1 MDIPEIRYAKSGD
14 VHIAYQVVGD
24 GPVDLVFIHD
34 WIWNLE
40 LQWENPLCVSLLERL
55 SSFSRLLLFDKR
67 GNGLSDR
74 TVDLDL
80 FTLEVRM
87 DDVRA
92 VMDAAASEQ
101 AILFGYGDDGAPLA
115 SVFAAAH
122 PDRTRALILYETRA
136 KVLKAPD
143 YPWGYDGSALD
154 VWSAERESFWGTDAY
169 ARRWL
174 RELAPSV
181 ANDDRI
187 VRWYSRLL
195 RQSASPG
202 TEGAF
207 SRWMA
212 AVDLRGMLSA
222 IHVPTLVLHR
232 TGDRDVPIEAGRDVA
247 DRISGARFVELP
259 GIDSAPWAGDQEPL
273 LAEVAAFVTGSRT
286 MGEVRRVLATVVFTD
301 IVGSTEKAAQ
311 LGDTR
316 WKELLAAHDERAK
329 AEIERFRGRYVN
341 TTGDGLLAT
350 FDGPARAVRCAKAIQ
365 EAVRPLGL
373 EIRAGCHTG
382 EIELDGEHV
391 RGIAVHIGARVE
403 TLAGPGEVLVSSTVK
418 DLVAGSGLVF
428 ADAGEHELKGVPDRW
443 RLYRVVETEEEEPS
457 RSSSNG

>member
-1 MDIPEIRYAKSGD
+1 VDIPEIRFAKSGD

-24 GPVDLVFIHD
+24 GPVDLVLIND

-40 LQWENPLCVSLLERL
+40 LQWENPLCVRFLERL
-55 SSFSRLLLFDKR
+55 SSVSRLLLFDKR

-74 TVDLDL
+74 TVDIDL

-92 VMDAAASEQ
+92 VMEAAASEQ
-101 AILFGYGDDGAPLA
+101 AILFGFGEDGASIA
-115 SVFAAAH
+115 AVFAAANT
-122 PDRTRALILYETRA
+122 DRTRALILYGARA
-136 KVLKAPD
+136 KSLKAPD
-143 YPWGYDGSALD
+143 YPWGYELSATD
-154 VWSAERESFWGTDAY
+154 VWTAERESFWGTDAY

-202 TEGAF
+202 TEAAY

-212 AVDLRGMLSA
+212 GLDLRGMLSA

-232 TGDRDVPIEAGRDVA
+232 TGDQDVPIEGGRDLA
-247 DRISGARFVELP
+247 DRIAGARFVELP
-259 GIDSAPWAGDQEPL
+259 GIDSFPWAGDQDPL
-273 LAEVAAFVTGSRT
+273 LAEVAAFVTGSRAT
-286 MGEVRRVLATVVFTD
+286 EEAHRVLATVLFTD
-301 IVGSTEKAAQ
+301 IVGSTERAAE
-311 LGDTR
+311 LGDAR
-316 WKELLAAHDERAK
+316 WKELLAAHDEKAK
-329 AEIERFRGRYVN
+329 AEIDRFRGHYVN

-350 FDGPARAVRCAKAIQ
+350 FDGPARAVRCAEAIM
-365 EAVRPLGL
+365 EAIGPLGF
-373 EIRAGCHTG
+373 EVRAGCHTG

-391 RGIAVHIGARVE
+391 RGIAVHIGARIE
-403 TLAGPGEVLVSSTVK
+403 ALAGPGEVLVSGTVK

-428 ADAGEHELKGVPDRW
+428 EDAGEHQLKGVPDRW
-443 RLYRVVETEEEEPS
+443 RLYRVVS
-457 RSSSNG
+457 

>member
-1 MDIPEIRYAKSGD
+1 VDIPEIRFAKSGD

-24 GPVDLVFIHD
+24 GPVDLVFIFD

-40 LQWENPLCVSLLERL
+40 LQWENPLCARFLERL

-74 TVDLDL
+74 NVDVDL

-101 AILFGYGDDGAPLA
+101 AILFGDGDDGAPLA
-115 SVFAAAH
+115 AVFAAAN
-122 PDRTRALILYETRA
+122 PDRTRALILSSARA

-143 YPWGYDGSALD
+143 YPWGYEPSALD
-154 VWSAERESFWGTDAY
+154 VWDSERESFWGTDAY

-174 RELAPSV
+174 RAVAPSV

-202 TEGAF
+202 TEAAY

-222 IHVPTLVLHR
+222 IHIPTLVLHR
-232 TGDRDVPIEAGRDVA
+232 TGDQEIPIEGGRDLA
-247 DRISGARFVELP
+247 DRIAGARFVELP
-259 GIDSAPWAGDQEPL
+259 GIDSFPWAGDQEAL
-273 LAEVAAFVTGSRT
+273 LAEVAVFATGSRPT
-286 MGEVRRVLATVVFTD
+286 EEAHRVLATVLFTD
-301 IVGSTEKAAQ
+301 IVGSTERAAE
-311 LGDTR
+311 LGDAR
-316 WKELLAAHDERAK
+316 WKELLAAHDAKAK
-329 AEIERFRGRYVN
+329 AEIDRFRGRYVN

-350 FDGPARAVRCAKAIQ
+350 FDGPARAVRCAEAIL
-365 EAVRPLGL
+365 EAVGPLGF
-373 EIRAGCHTG
+373 EVRAGCHTG
-382 EIELDGEHV
+382 EIELEGEHV

-403 TLAGPGEVLVSSTVK
+403 ALAGPGEVLVSSTVK

-428 ADAGEHELKGVPDRW
+428 EDAGEHELKGVPDAW
-443 RLYRVVETEEEEPS
+443 RLYRVIA
-457 RSSSNG
+457 

>member
-1 MDIPEIRYAKSGD
+1 VDIPEIRFAKSGD

-24 GPVDLVFIHD
+24 GPVDLVFIND

-40 LQWENPLCVSLLERL
+40 LQWENPLCVRFLEQL
-55 SSFSRLLLFDKR
+55 STFSRLLLFDKR

-92 VMDAAASEQ
+92 VMDAAGSEQ

-115 SVFAAAH
+115 SVFAAAD
-122 PDRTRALILYETRA
+122 PDRTRALILYEARA
-136 KVLKAPD
+136 KVLSAPD
-143 YPWGYDGSALD
+143 YPWGYESSAID
-154 VWSAERESFWGTDAY
+154 VWGAERESFWGTDAY

-174 RELAPSV
+174 RMLAPSV
-181 ANDDRI
+181 ANDDGI

-202 TEGAF
+202 TEAAF

-232 TGDRDVPIEAGRDVA
+232 TGDNDAPVGGGRDLA
-247 DRISGARFVELP
+247 DRIAGARFVELP
-259 GIDSAPWAGDQEPL
+259 GIDSFPWAGDREPL
-273 LAEVAAFVTGSRT
+273 LAEVAAFATGSQT
-286 MGEVRRVLATVVFTD
+286 THDSHRVLATVLFTD
-301 IVGSTEKAAQ
+301 IVGSTERAVE
-311 LGDTR
+311 LGDAR
-316 WKELLAAHDERAK
+316 WKELLAAHDDKAK
-329 AEIERFRGRYVN
+329 AEIDRFRGRLVN

-350 FDGPARAVRCAKAIQ
+350 FDGPARAVRCAEAIVQ
-365 EAVRPLGL
+365 AIRPLGL
-373 EIRAGCHTG
+373 DVRAGCHTG
-382 EIELDGEHV
+382 EVELSGDDI
-391 RGIAVHIGARVE
+391 RGIAVHIGARVAA
-403 TLAGPGEVLVSSTVK
+403 LAGPGRVLVSQTVK

-428 ADAGEHELKGVPDRW
+428 QDAGEHDLKGVPDRW
-443 RLYRVVETEEEEPS
+443 RLYRVVD
-457 RSSSNG
+457 

>member
-1 MDIPEIRYAKSGD
+1 MPEIRFAKSGD

-24 GPVDLVFIHD
+24 GPVDLVYIYD
-34 WIWNLE
+34 WIGNLE
-40 LQWENPLCVSLLERL
+40 LQWENPFYARLLERL

-92 VMDAAASEQ
+92 VMDAAGSEQ
-101 AILFGYGDDGAPLA
+101 AVLFGDGDDGAPLA
-115 SVFAAAH
+115 AVFAAAN
-122 PDRTRALILYETRA
+122 PDRTRALVLFEARA
-136 KVLKAPD
+136 KTLKAPD
-143 YPWGYDGSALD
+143 HPWGYEPSALD
-154 VWSAERESFWGTDAY
+154 VWTAERESFWGTDAF

-174 RELAPSV
+174 RTLAPSV

-202 TEGAF
+202 TEAAY

-232 TGDRDVPIEAGRDVA
+232 TGDREVPIEGGRDLA
-247 DRISGARFVELP
+247 DRIAGARFVELP
-259 GIDSAPWAGDQEPL
+259 GIDPFPWAGDQEPL
-273 LAEVAAFVTGSRT
+273 LAEIEAFATGSRAT
-286 MGEVRRVLATVVFTD
+286 EEANRVLATILFTD
-301 IVGSTEKAAQ
+301 IVGSTERAAE
-311 LGDTR
+311 LGDAR
-316 WKELLAAHDERAK
+316 WKDLLAAHDEKAK
-329 AEIERFRGRYVN
+329 AEIDRFRGRFVN

-350 FDGPARAVRCAKAIQ
+350 FDGPARAVRCAEAIVD
-365 EAVRPLGL
+365 AVRPLGL
-373 EIRAGCHTG
+373 DIRAGCHTG
-382 EIELDGEHV
+382 EVELLEGDV
-391 RGIAVHIGARVE
+391 RGIAVHIGARVAA
-403 TLAGPGEVLVSSTVK
+403 LADPNRVLVSQTVK
-418 DLVAGSGLVF
+418 DLVAGSGLTF
-428 ADAGEHELKGVPDRW
+428 EDAGEHELKGVPGRW
-443 RLYRVVETEEEEPS
+443 RLHRVVP
-457 RSSSNG
+457 

>member
-1 MDIPEIRYAKSGD
+1 MDIPEIRFAKSGD

-24 GPVDLVFIHD
+24 GPVDLVLIND

-40 LQWENPLCVSLLERL
+40 LQWENPLCARFLERL
-55 SSFSRLLLFDKR
+55 ASFSRLLLFDKR

-80 FTLEVRM
+80 FTLEARI

-92 VMDAAASEQ
+92 VMDAAGSEQ
-101 AILFGYGDDGAPLA
+101 VVLFGHGDDGAPLA
-115 SVFAAAH
+115 ATFAAAN
-122 PDRTRALILYETRA
+122 PERTRALILYAARA
-136 KVLKAPD
+136 KILTAPE
-143 YPWGYDGSALD
+143 YPWGYTPSAMD
-154 VWSAERESFWGTDAY
+154 VWDAERESFWGTDAY

-202 TEGAF
+202 TEAAY

-212 AVDLRGMLSA
+212 ALDLRGMLSA

-232 TGDRDVPIEAGRDVA
+232 TGDRDVPIEGGRDLA
-247 DRISGARFVELP
+247 DRIAGARFVELP
-259 GIDSAPWAGDQEPL
+259 GVDSFPWAGDIEPL
-273 LAEVAAFVTGSRT
+273 AAEIETFVTGARPR
-286 MGEVRRVLATVVFTD
+286 EQADRVLATVLFTD
-301 IVGSTEKAAQ
+301 IVGSTEKAAE

-316 WKELLAAHDERAK
+316 WKELLAAHDDRAK
-329 AEIERFRGRYVN
+329 AEIDRFRGRYVN

-350 FDGPARAVRCAKAIQ
+350 FDGPARAVRCAEAIM
-365 EAVRPLGL
+365 EAIGPLGF
-373 EIRAGCHTG
+373 EVRAGCHTG

-391 RGIAVHIGARVE
+391 RGIAVHIGARIE
-403 TLAGPGEVLVSSTVK
+403 ALADPGEVLVSSTVK

-428 ADAGEHELKGVPDRW
+428 EDAGEHQLKGVPDAW
-443 RLYRVVETEEEEPS
+443 RLYRVIA
-457 RSSSNG
+457 